1 MLGLSDTMIM
11 TKYSDANV
19 IVVGNKK
26 TKVDALDK
34 AVKVFEQANAKIT
47 GVVINRASV
56 KDNSYYS
63 YYSDKYYGEPKKKKR
78 RRK

>member
-1 MLGLSDTMIM
+1 MIM
-11 TKYSDANV
+11 TKFSDANV
-19 IVVGNKK
+19 VVVSNRK
-26 TKVDALDK
+26 TKVDSLDR

-63 YYSDKYYGEPKKKKR
+63 YYSDKYYGDSKKKKR
-78 RRK
+78 RK